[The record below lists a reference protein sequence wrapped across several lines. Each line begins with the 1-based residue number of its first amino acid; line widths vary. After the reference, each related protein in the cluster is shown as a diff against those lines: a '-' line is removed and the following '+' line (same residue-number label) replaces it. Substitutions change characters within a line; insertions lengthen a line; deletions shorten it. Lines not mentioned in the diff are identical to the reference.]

1 MTTRTDQRPGVPM
14 HGVLSERST
23 LLGRDSEPRRRG
35 KLTVLLLVFQGL
47 FLGLFAQFV
56 RYGPPAGPSS
66 AGAGPNLDHYYP
78 MFQDVHVMIFV
89 GFGFL
94 MTFLKLYGYGSVGF
108 NMLVAA
114 SVLQWATLMR
124 GFLYMEDNKIDID
137 VSSMLTADFA
147 AAAVLI
153 SYGAVLGKTTPV
165 QLIVMAF
172 LEIAFLTVNEWIG
185 TVQFQAQDIGGSMFV
200 HVFGAYF
207 GLTVGR
213 MLYRPEVTDST
224 KEGANYHSDL
234 FSMIGTVFLWMYW
247 PSFNSALA
255 VGDGRYRA
263 VINTYLSLAACAVV
277 TFAISSAV
285 DKDGK
290 VNMVHVQNATLAGGV
305 AVGTTADMMIE
316 PWGALL
322 IGSVAGTL
330 STVGFTFVQ
339 PFLTRLKFHDTCGV
353 NNLHGMPG
361 LLAGVSGA
369 VACALKLCE
378 LGERSAAVQAGFQ
391 MAALCVTLGVAMLG
405 GAITGIILQLPVWDK
420 LLPDELFDD
429 KGYWEIPDGE
439 EDVEPQLQP
448 AQSVIQDVN

>member
-1 MTTRTDQRPGVPM
+1 MTSNYAP
-14 HGVLSERST
+14 
-23 LLGRDSEPRRRG
+23 LLGRDSRPDRRG
-35 KLTVLLLVFQGL
+35 RLTAFLLAFQAL
-47 FLGLFAQFV
+47 FLGVFAGFV
-56 RYGPPAGPSS
+56 RYGPPAGPGI
-66 AGAGPNLDHYYP
+66 AGAGPTIDHYYP

-94 MTFLKLYGYGSVGF
+94 MTFLKMYGYGSVGF

-114 SVLQWATLMR
+114 FVLQWAILMR
-124 GFLYMEDNKIDID
+124 GFLYMEDNTINLDI
-137 VSSMLTADFA
+137 SSMLSADFA

-165 QLIVMAF
+165 QLVVMAF

-185 TVQFQAQDIGGSMFV
+185 TVQFKAQDIGGSMFV

-207 GLTVGR
+207 GLTVAR
-213 MLYRPEVTDST
+213 MLYRPEVSDST

-255 VGDGRYRA
+255 VADGRYRA
-263 VINTYLSLAACAVV
+263 VINTYLSLAASAVV

-305 AVGTTADMMIE
+305 AVGTTADMMIQ

-322 IGSVAGTL
+322 IGTAAGTL
-330 STVGFTFVQ
+330 STMGFTYVQ
-339 PFLTRLKFHDTCGV
+339 PFLARHKLHDTCGV

-361 LLAGVSGA
+361 LLAGVAGA
-369 VACALKLCE
+369 VASRLKLCD
-378 LGERSAAVQAGFQ
+378 LGERSARDQAEFQ
-391 MAALCVTLGVAMLG
+391 MAALFVTLGVAVLG
-405 GAITGIILQLPVWDK
+405 GAVTGIILQLPVWDR
-420 LLPDELFDD
+420 LQAEELFDD
-429 KGYWEIPDGE
+429 RGYWEVPDDE
-439 EDVEPQLQP
+439 YDDSEPEP
-448 AQSVIQDVN
+448 RAQSHPRAPSVIQDAE